1 MSLLYTVEVND
12 QQNEKLAGQ
21 EGQQYRSPAQNLER
35 ALALIAILLGAP
47 QSPADPP
54 ERQWRRPIAGGIRSV
69 TLRRAG

>member
-1 MSLLYTVEVND
+1 MSALYTVDVSD
-12 QQNEKLAGQ
+12 QKNKKLAGE
-21 EGQQYRSPAQNLER
+21 EGQQYSSPAHDLEH
-35 ALALIAILLGAP
+35 ALALIAILLGAS